1 MIKPLLWKEWHEQ
14 RWKLAFG
21 TFMMAFFTG
30 ALLAARFSSYHEIIV
45 AVMLLGSLVL
55 SLYSAMG
62 VFAPEITNRTS
73 TFLAARPVAPWKIFF
88 SKWFFGWLNF
98 AVPML
103 ICSLIL
109 AVMVLAH
116 PEEELFEL
124 EFLARV
130 LISGIG
136 LGTMFYSMTCCLA
149 SRKSSEAFVGFI
161 GLIIFV
167 VLLAYGLIIESTFID
182 SLRHQ
187 ETVCMFGEIL
197 SFINPVFW
205 IHLMKP
211 VSNYPPNSVFLL
223 FIEQGILFMVVILV
237 GLRKWQRSF

>member
-1 MIKPLLWKEWHEQ
+1 MLKPLLWKEWHEQ

-21 TFMMAFFTG
+21 TVMLVFFTG
-30 ALLAARFSSYHEIIV
+30 SLLAARVSSDKEIIV
-45 AVMLLGSLVL
+45 AVMILGSLIL

-62 VFAPEITNRTS
+62 VFAPETTNQTR
-73 TFLAARPVAPWKIFF
+73 TFLAAKPVAPWKIFF
-88 SKWFFGWLNF
+88 SKWLFGWLNF
-98 AVPML
+98 AVPIL
-103 ICSLIL
+103 ICSLVL

-149 SRKSSEAFVGFI
+149 PRKSGEAMVGFV

-167 VLLAYGLIIESTFID
+167 IFFAHMFIMIFTFID
-182 SLRHQ
+182 VARHH
-187 ETVCMFGEIL
+187 ETTWNLGEVL

-211 VSNYPPNSVFLL
+211 VSNYSPNSVFLL

-237 GLRKWQRSF
+237 GLRKWQRSS